1 MKCSSRTLRLAV
13 TLLWIVLSMA
23 LVAGCSKKKKATTAQ
38 KDPAAD
44 KKEADKKGGDTSPDT
59 TPDGAKDGDTSPD
72 TTPENTAA
80 DGKPPA
86 DGQPAGDVKPGAD
99 GKPAD
104 PKTEGPAAP
113 PKEQT
118 EAEKLKAKVLQAEQ
132 LAAKRTDEA
141 YKEALALV
149 TEILKRD
156 FANFDALLVM
166 ATIHYQQENLEKM
179 RSVLDYILGLHKK
192 NNPPTEPGPQWQYM
206 MGKYYLFL
214 ADNAEAKGMNI
225 SAISYR
231 SQAEK
236 YFGHPSAASHPE
248 AQFALGVLLLERG
261 ETDLAVPALEKA
273 ERLGAGNVLKK
284 EWRLPLNLGAG
295 YLMQKKADAALTKF
309 EYALTLNKN
318 CERCHYNLALLFVSV
333 EDFPQVGKYTDKERA
348 DKALLH
354 AKAYNEFLKK
364 KKNVDRAL
372 QIRIDAWLELARE
385 RQAAKGS
392 K

>member
-23 LVAGCSKKKKATTAQ
+23 LVAGCSKKKKTTTAT

-44 KKEADKKGGDTSPDT
+44 KKEASASKDEADSKGQDTSPDT

-72 TTPENTAA
+72 ATSDTPAADPKTDA
-80 DGKPPA
+80 DGKPT
-86 DGQPAGDVKPGAD
+86 
-99 GKPAD
+99 D
-104 PKTEGPAAP
+104 PKTDAPAPP
-113 PKEQT
+113 PKEQS
-118 EAEKLKAKVLQAEQ
+118 EAEKLRGKVLQAEQ
-132 LAAKRTDEA
+132 LAAKKTDEA
-141 YKEALALV
+141 YKEALALI
-149 TEILKRD
+149 TEILKQD

-214 ADNAEAKGMNI
+214 ADNAETKGMNI

-261 ETDLAVPALEKA
+261 ELDLAIPALEKA

-284 EWRLPLNLGAG
+284 EWRLPLNLGAA

-309 EYALTLNKN
+309 EYALTLNKS

-333 EDFPQVGKYTDKERA
+333 EEFPQVGKYTDKERA
-348 DKALLH
+348 DKVLLH